1 MELLRIISSVLL
13 LFSVRNLSEC
23 AQSVEQTEQNAI
35 QKNVEKPRT
44 LYDYSTRVVAYKDLI
59 DPKCLLEILTNEE
72 SVISQKLANFGNR
85 TSNLKPISTSNQL
98 TKREVWRLAGTR
110 ISDFCR
116 GFPTYLIQN
125 TLPDAQNTQALSD
138 IQNDLPIVEISRK
151 IRRKREERRHFVG
164 RVRGQTQSQY
174 LTFGSQ
180 SGQPGKAEAE
190 SSVEGTK
197 AVVTGTSGMGQ
208 AQSQSS
214 PVDCG
219 ECLGS
224 GLQDQTLLFRRP
236 AGQAPER
243 ITRPEYPGGPFR
255 PGDRFPG
262 GSQGFPSGPSGQQP
276 GQSGSNYQPI
286 GDSPRFRPGDVYPPP
301 SQQPGGTNNPPNFTP
316 GSGPPGEYP
325 PSGTIASGQPGD
337 SGGGYPYPPQTI
349 PTFYPGYAPGSTG
362 VPRAPPAAGHPG
374 QYPTSIR
381 PGEAGYLPPGARPG
395 ETGLGYPPGGPGY
408 PSIGG
413 QYLAPGGSPGD
424 SASRP
429 GTPYPSGPL
438 LPGTTGTGPQETTR
452 PGGGSG
458 PSGTFG
464 GQLEGQYQSHAGQ
477 TGKFSGTFHGTYE
490 AGAVGAQIGGPG
502 AAYGPGS
509 AGAYKPG
516 QFPSGAIPGY
526 WSGPGTPGYGPSAG
540 ELQKPGVGAIP
551 GYGPGGFIPG
561 PPGASTSPYPATP
574 SRYPGAPAGY
584 GPGTGGAPGS
594 PGLYQTVPEYGTG
607 PAELQKPG
615 SELGAATHPGHP
627 SVYIPGQ
634 APAGV
639 SPGSYA
645 PGPSSVQPGYGPGP
659 GELQK
664 PGTTGGAGYTP
675 GQTGPTTGYYPG
687 YPGLPAGFTPGVSGY
702 PSSYAPG
709 QIPTGPG
716 AGIYPGAPGG
726 GYPGSPAGAGST
738 GGTGAIQPG
747 ASTIGGSS
755 EAGRALG
762 GSHFSNAQWVPPGT
776 EAAGP
781 PGTTPGQYGPGVS
794 THPGQPPIVGPS
806 GLAGQGVGPGGQ
818 GYAPGGPGGPGYG
831 PGSQGYG
838 PGSQGYRPGSQGYG
852 PGSQGYGPGSQGYG
866 PGGQGYAPGG
876 QSFAPGGQ
884 GSGPGVQGAGSGS
897 QLYGPG
903 AQGGQTYAPGGQGY
917 APGGQSHAPGGQGY
931 TPGGQSYAP
940 GGPGVAP
947 GGQGYAPGGPIYG
960 PSGQGYVPGGQSAA
974 PGGQSVGP
982 GGPGYGPG
990 AYPGGPYPPAGGYTP
1005 GSTGTTGG
1013 VVPPG
1018 QYVQGGAGGGLAG
1031 GAGAGGQWGQTGAI
1045 DDADSQVQTSV
1056 KQTNNETIAN
1066 AQAHGKFQGGT
1077 SQSQVSG
1084 TYSGSGSFSASAGSD
1099 DGKRGALTQVAGGK
1113 DGAQSSAQGRG
1124 GAGQSQAQV
1133 TLDSGS
1139 GDTLS
1144 TAQTSGIQHGTQT
1157 QVRASEK
1164 GGLADAQANG
1174 PGPTSSQAQ
1183 IGFTP
1188 HDELESDNQTTPFRG
1203 GGTAAAQS
1211 GTLSGMTQ
1219 TQIQG
1224 KFRYGIRYQG
1234 AAQAGSGSVAIRNLT
1249 EPTGYF
1255 KPINF
1260 TANKI
1265 SHNKQSQSQQSSIAV
1280 PSKPPPTSVGKK
1292 LDVPLSETLTGA
1304 ESSREVQ
1311 KVDPVS
1317 QEDPV
1322 VVSAPTETPA
1332 EYEEPDYADEEYP
1345 DEASHEQNTEYPQ
1358 PLSSPSRRNLE
1369 PPETRQS
1376 AVPIQ
1381 KTHTP
1386 RVVSQ
1391 SSDSQKQHIVLD
1403 PLEDLD
1409 ATVHQSKGSFPEDG
1423 MVLQAG
1429 QVIPGSPGYQIPAGF
1444 RGRVKAIAN
1453 GPNTYAIGRNAQA
1466 QSVTLSPGSGRVI
1479 YSKSR
1484 TPNPVY
1490 GVVTRTTYKNGNYG
1504 SGYAYQPIYQPVG
1517 YRVKSGKVLPNFVS
1531 VSKSEAGSTNPN
1543 TGKKSPDIYYTQS
1556 SSCGMFTN
1564 SCVYA
1569 NGKKTCFPVR
1579 KTNPDGSPMS
1589 C

>member
-1 MELLRIISSVLL
+1 MDQALEELPVHRVCTKQFQNMARGRQNCRNPDRNQARPLIQDILAFIYLDKHQPELALDRTHQDHPASNQVMDQALGSCKNPEPQEGRAILLVRLVQPLVITLDIQVCQQDSRQVYRDTLQVMHLDKYLLGPALEFTQERQEEGIQAHQQALEVREEQGPFNQRAKLR
-13 LFSVRNLSEC
+13 F
-23 AQSVEQTEQNAI
+23 AQS
-35 QKNVEKPRT
+35 
-44 LYDYSTRVVAYKDLI
+44 
-59 DPKCLLEILTNEE
+59 
-72 SVISQKLANFGNR
+72 
-85 TSNLKPISTSNQL
+85 
-98 TKREVWRLAGTR
+98 
-110 ISDFCR
+110 
-116 GFPTYLIQN
+116 
-125 TLPDAQNTQALSD
+125 
-138 IQNDLPIVEISRK
+138 
-151 IRRKREERRHFVG
+151 
-164 RVRGQTQSQY
+164 
-174 LTFGSQ
+174 
-180 SGQPGKAEAE
+180 
-190 SSVEGTK
+190 
-197 AVVTGTSGMGQ
+197 
-208 AQSQSS
+208 
-214 PVDCG
+214 
-219 ECLGS
+219 
-224 GLQDQTLLFRRP
+224 
-236 AGQAPER
+236 
-243 ITRPEYPGGPFR
+243 
-255 PGDRFPG
+255 
-262 GSQGFPSGPSGQQP
+262 
-276 GQSGSNYQPI
+276 
-286 GDSPRFRPGDVYPPP
+286 
-301 SQQPGGTNNPPNFTP
+301 
-316 GSGPPGEYP
+316 
-325 PSGTIASGQPGD
+325 
-337 SGGGYPYPPQTI
+337 
-349 PTFYPGYAPGSTG
+349 
-362 VPRAPPAAGHPG
+362 
-374 QYPTSIR
+374 
-381 PGEAGYLPPGARPG
+381 
-395 ETGLGYPPGGPGY
+395 
-408 PSIGG
+408 
-413 QYLAPGGSPGD
+413 
-424 SASRP
+424 
-429 GTPYPSGPL
+429 
-438 LPGTTGTGPQETTR
+438 
-452 PGGGSG
+452 
-458 PSGTFG
+458 
-464 GQLEGQYQSHAGQ
+464 
-477 TGKFSGTFHGTYE
+477 
-490 AGAVGAQIGGPG
+490 
-502 AAYGPGS
+502 
-509 AGAYKPG
+509 
-516 QFPSGAIPGY
+516 
-526 WSGPGTPGYGPSAG
+526 
-540 ELQKPGVGAIP
+540 
-551 GYGPGGFIPG
+551 
-561 PPGASTSPYPATP
+561 
-574 SRYPGAPAGY
+574 
-584 GPGTGGAPGS
+584 
-594 PGLYQTVPEYGTG
+594 
-607 PAELQKPG
+607 
-615 SELGAATHPGHP
+615 
-627 SVYIPGQ
+627 
-634 APAGV
+634 
-639 SPGSYA
+639 
-645 PGPSSVQPGYGPGP
+645 
-659 GELQK
+659 
-664 PGTTGGAGYTP
+664 
-675 GQTGPTTGYYPG
+675 
-687 YPGLPAGFTPGVSGY
+687 
-702 PSSYAPG
+702 
-709 QIPTGPG
+709 
-716 AGIYPGAPGG
+716 
-726 GYPGSPAGAGST
+726 
-738 GGTGAIQPG
+738 
-747 ASTIGGSS
+747 
-755 EAGRALG
+755 GRALG

-838 PGSQGYRPGSQGYG
+838 PGSQGY
-852 PGSQGYGPGSQGYG
+852 G

-903 AQGGQTYAPGGQGY
+903 AQGGQTYAPGGQ
-917 APGGQSHAPGGQGY
+917 
-931 TPGGQSYAP
+931 GGQSYAP

-1369 PPETRQS
+1369 PPESRQS

-1381 KTHTP
+1381 KTQTP